1 MYLYKRIHAVMDK
14 AKRRMREAVARG
26 EEELA
31 VREQE
36 VMLEREAKLAA
47 LRQVLRLCV
56 LHKRNLYVMKRGLLV
71 IKKTLM

>member
-36 VMLEREAKLAA
+36 VMLERDAKLAA
-47 LRQVLRLCV
+47 LRQVCF
-56 LHKRNLYVMKRGLLV
+56 KCYIKETYV
-71 IKKTLM
+71 